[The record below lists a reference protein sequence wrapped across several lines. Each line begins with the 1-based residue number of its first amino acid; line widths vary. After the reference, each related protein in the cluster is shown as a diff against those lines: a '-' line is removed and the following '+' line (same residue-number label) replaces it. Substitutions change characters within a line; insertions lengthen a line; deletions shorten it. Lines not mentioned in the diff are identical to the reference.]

1 MLTVI
6 KHLTFKEPTDNK
18 KKTRIL
24 ESIFRENKILN
35 YSSQTEKDDLKHDEE
50 NADLFTLLV

>member
-24 ESIFRENKILN
+24 ESIFLGKTK
-35 YSSQTEKDDLKHDEE
+35 YSITLVRLRKMISNTMKKMLIFS
-50 NADLFTLLV
+50 LF